1 MCELWSMLDHSQDR
15 KIHFTLGETIMYDAK
30 GKWIHED
37 NYTEEQA
44 MFDRV
49 LDSIEAKMELD
60 CPDSYQVRGIKEED
74 EEK

>member
-1 MCELWSMLDHSQDR
+1 
-15 KIHFTLGETIMYDAK
+15 MYDAK